1 VSIFLSYR
9 REDSAGHAGRLCEH
23 LASAF
28 GPERV
33 FMDVEDISP
42 GQDFAEAIEST
53 IATCQALVAVI
64 GPRWLIDL
72 RQRAGGEDFV
82 HHEVAV
88 ALRRNVTVIPVLVGG
103 GTMPSTADLPQSLA
117 ALSRRQAL
125 EIRDTRFDDDAKL
138 LVTAL
143 RKVTG
148 ITPTQPPARGKTW
161 IWILIVAALLLTIGG
176 LFWWNQRPRFDIN
189 GVWIAEMKK
198 STQPAYRVRLDLA
211 GGTEGLTG
219 TVRYPTGEGG
229 IQAGRFERDRL
240 TFYTV
245 HVPQFASEPATIR
258 WTGVVDGD
266 LIRFTATDDGGVAS
280 GTAHRGP

>member
-9 REDSAGHAGRLCEH
+9 REDSAGHAGRLYEH
-23 LASAF
+23 LGSAF
-28 GPERV
+28 GSERI
-33 FMDVEDISP
+33 FMDVDDISP

-53 IATCQALVAVI
+53 VATCQALVAII

-72 RQRAGGEDFV
+72 RQRADREDFV

-103 GTMPSTADLPQSLA
+103 GTLPSPADLPENLA

-138 LVTAL
+138 LVAAL
-143 RKVTG
+143 RKIPG
-148 ITPTQPPARGKTW
+148 ITPTRVPALGKTW
-161 IWILIVAALLLTIGG
+161 TWLLVTAALLLIVAG
-176 LFWWNQRPRFDIN
+176 LFWWDNRPSFDIN
-189 GVWIAEMKK
+189 GTWIAEMKK
-198 STQPAYRVRLDLA
+198 PNQPSFRVRLDLA
-211 GGTEGLTG
+211 GGTQGLIG
-219 TVRYPTGEGG
+219 SVRYPTGEGA
-229 IQAGRFERDRL
+229 IQTGRFEGGRL

-266 LIRFTATDDGGVAS
+266 SIRLTAADDNGVAS
-280 GTAHRGP
+280 GMAHRGP